1 MKSFCEPTREIPVL
15 DEVDVLVVG
24 AGPAGCGAALA
35 AARQGMKTLLVEQ
48 FNFRVGTAAAVAVHD
63 GVRPRDVDVSKVQER
78 LRAAGVTLA

>member
-48 FNFRVGTAAAVAVHD
+48 FNCVGTAAAVAVQD